1 MRQRTDPRSE
11 RRFEPKASLELGLTM
26 LGMSVAALLAGA
38 GVYGQ
43 WFRGEDAGAHPAA
56 TYLLLGALLLGAAV
70 GLFGQWSMKALR
82 VGDAGVG
89 LESGP
94 GEIERIGWHDVT
106 GLLLT
111 ETALTVQ
118 GSGTAIAI
126 PLRAHLAAAARV
138 LAEARVR
145 IPTPA
150 AAAASR
156 KARCLRP
163 TMPPARVRPLEP
175 PQVAGLRCKATDKLI
190 AFEADARLCGRC
202 GEHYHKEGV
211 PLAASPAKRLCAE
224 RSEFMGAG
232 QRRHPSEPS
241 ALRPPDP
248 ESPRVLPEERACRRP
263 PPGATPPR
271 PTRPPPPARA

>member
-1 MRQRTDPRSE
+1 MAADRPVKRKRKGSGTTGQGGEVVLRQRTDPRSE

-43 WFRGEDAGAHPAA
+43 WFRGEEAGAHPAA

-94 GEIERIGWHDVT
+94 GEIERIGWNDVT

-126 PLRAHLAAAARV
+126 PLRAHLPAAARA
-138 LAEARVR
+138 LAEARAR
-145 IPTPA
+145 IPARA
-150 AAAASR
+150 ADIKEGALPPPDDAAGE
-156 KARCLRP
+156 
-163 TMPPARVRPLEP
+163 VRPLEP

-211 PLAASPAKRLCAE
+211 PPRCTTCEARL
-224 RSEFMGAG
+224 R
-232 QRRHPSEPS
+232 
-241 ALRPPDP
+241 
-248 ESPRVLPEERACRRP
+248 
-263 PPGATPPR
+263 
-271 PTRPPPPARA
+271 